1 MIEGDR
7 VHVKGFPTDHEGTLL
22 EVNPDGTLCIEW
34 DWGTVNPKVLPE
46 DVEEL

>member
-7 VHVKGFPTDHEGTLL
+7 VCVRDMPDHPGTLL

>member
-1 MIEGDR
+1 MNEGDR
-7 VHVKGFPTDHEGTLL
+7 VCIKGMLDHTGTLL
-22 EVNPDGTLCIEW
+22 EVNPDDTLCIEW